1 MVVAGFSFFQICDIE
16 TLANFSKILA
26 KLVKF
31 ILEKHDFPNFPQ
43 FVLSKKKTKFVG
55 NKSLGVSMLKPLLHS
70 KAKSQKKSWKY
81 TRKTL
86 FSLFFPI
93 FCEKNNK
100 ICCKM

>member
-1 MVVAGFSFFQICDIE
+1 MMVAGSSFYQIYDIE

-43 FVLSKKKTKFVG
+43 FVLSKKKTKFVE

-70 KAKSQKKSWKY
+70 KAKSKKKVEN
-81 TRKTL
+81 TL
-86 FSLFFPI
+86 EKHFFPI
-93 FCEKNNK
+93 FPNFL
-100 ICCKM
+100 

>member
-1 MVVAGFSFFQICDIE
+1 
-16 TLANFSKILA
+16 
-26 KLVKF
+26 
-31 ILEKHDFPNFPQ
+31 
-43 FVLSKKKTKFVG
+43 VG